1 MESAHPIWNLFG
13 GELAV
18 AMLIQVLS
26 VLVHSP
32 FNFFFLCIQL
42 KSTFIFLPSILG
54 ISGSEA
60 QTGSSRVSLLL
71 FAGILVKMH
80 KNIYSVLFTA
90 RDN

>member
-32 FNFFFLCIQL
+32 L
-42 KSTFIFLPSILG
+42 KK
-54 ISGSEA
+54 
-60 QTGSSRVSLLL
+60 SSCAFS
-71 FAGILVKMH
+71 
-80 KNIYSVLFTA
+80 
-90 RDN
+90 

>member
-1 MESAHPIWNLFG
+1 LESVWWRTRSCHAYSGSFSSCAFTIKKK
-13 GELAV
+13 
-18 AMLIQVLS
+18 
-26 VLVHSP
+26 
-32 FNFFFLCIQL
+32 FLCIQL

-60 QTGSSRVSLLL
+60 QTGSSGVSLLL